1 MGMNSERNLEAIV
14 RKELERLRALFEA
27 RGLRADV
34 GFGDRPALL
43 IVDMIEAFT
52 DPTSPFGAD
61 ATPTV
66 NEIAHLLAV
75 ARQVDLP
82 IYFSTCHAS
91 FEPVGQPWLK
101 KIPSQRLLEP
111 GSRWVDIDRRLRPQ
125 PEETVFAKH
134 FASCFCG
141 TSFGA
146 ELAATRVD
154 TLVVTGMTTSGCV
167 RATVVDAVSHGLRAI
182 VVEEA
187 VADRVLLP
195 HLASLFDMD
204 AKYGDVVTSTTVVE
218 YFARAANARRAVSQ
232 PN

>member
-1 MGMNSERNLEAIV
+1 MDSEKVLEAIV
-14 RKELERLRALFEA
+14 AREFERLRAIFEE

-43 IVDMIEAFT
+43 VVDMIEAFT
-52 DPTSPFGAD
+52 DPSSPFGAD
-61 ATPTV
+61 ATTTV
-66 NEIAHLLAV
+66 DEIARLLAA
-75 ARQVDLP
+75 ARQADLP

-101 KIPSQRLLEP
+101 KIPSQRLLQP
-111 GSRWVDIDRRLRPQ
+111 GSRWVEIDARLRPRS
-125 PEETVFAKH
+125 EETVFAKH

-141 TSFGA
+141 TYFGA
-146 ELAATRVD
+146 DLAAAHVD

-167 RATVVDAVSHGLRAI
+167 RATVVDAVSNGLRAI
-182 VVEEA
+182 VAKEA

-204 AKYGDVVTSTTVVE
+204 AKGGDVVSTTAVE
-218 YFARAANARRAVSQ
+218 RHFARAPAVHEGGSRAE
-232 PN
+232 